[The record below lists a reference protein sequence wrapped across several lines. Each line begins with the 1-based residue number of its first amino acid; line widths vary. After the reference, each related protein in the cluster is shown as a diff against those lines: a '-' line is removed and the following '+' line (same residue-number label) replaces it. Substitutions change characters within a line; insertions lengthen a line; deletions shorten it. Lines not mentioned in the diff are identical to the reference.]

1 MGGLESMF
9 MGGGGGGLSTSS
21 SAQGGDNRFDNTF
34 NYKTGGAGGAN
45 DNTLVIFGLAAVAV
59 VLLLKMG
66 K

>member
-34 NYKTGGAGGAN
+34 NYKNGGDGADFN
-45 DNTLVIFGLAAVAV
+45 QLLLLGLAAVAL
-59 VLLLKMG
+59 VLIVKVS